1 MILVLRRYLPA
12 LAIVL
17 ASVLVLSDWPLEWS
31 FWVDH
36 PLVAAFVAG
45 LVLLLL
51 TGSVVDVILRRQEAR
66 RWVDFGRGAAY
77 ALDQVFYF
85 SGIAMFQLLGVG
97 GDIRL
102 SPEIEFH
109 VAPAR
114 ARAAQLLPNR
124 PDPGGVDVMIEVNEE
139 RASALRADRLPI
151 LLRDDQWRDHALL
164 AILAF
169 ARAQETTIARWISA
183 FGALG
188 DYEGF
193 RRVGRSIEILDR
205 AEVVVQHLL
214 VIRDAGAQFDP
225 AASDTA
231 TRTVMSYWEELVR
244 AYYEEAYYW
253 EDRHTSGSGLEIS
266 EHPTT
271 RLRKQRRPWGTGA
284 HSPRSEAEPQ

>member
-17 ASVLVLSDWPLEWS
+17 ASVLVLSDWPLDWS
-31 FWVDH
+31 FWLDH
-36 PLVAAFVAG
+36 PLVAALVAG

-151 LLRDDQWRDHALL
+151 LLRDGQWRDHALL

-231 TRTVMSYWEELVR
+231 MRTVMSYWEELVR

>member
-17 ASVLVLSDWPLEWS
+17 ASVLVLSDWPLDWS
-31 FWVDH
+31 FWLDH
-36 PLVAAFVAG
+36 PLVAALVAG

-51 TGSVVDVILRRQEAR
+51 TGSVVDVILRRREAR

-97 GDIRL
+97 GDMRL

-114 ARAAQLLPNR
+114 ARAAQLLQNR

-151 LLRDDQWRDHALL
+151 LLRDGQWRDHALL

-231 TRTVMSYWEELVR
+231 MRTVMSYWEELVR

>member
-17 ASVLVLSDWPLEWS
+17 ASVLVLSDWPLDWS
-31 FWVDH
+31 FWLDH
-36 PLVAAFVAG
+36 PLVAALVAG

-51 TGSVVDVILRRQEAR
+51 TGSVVDVILRRREAR

-97 GDIRL
+97 GDMRL

-114 ARAAQLLPNR
+114 ARAAQLLQNR

-188 DYEGF
+188 DHEGF

-231 TRTVMSYWEELVR
+231 MRTVMSYWEELVR